1 MPNLWRIAAMA
12 ENRIIIEG
20 SGRHIHL
27 SQEHVEA
34 LFGAGF
40 ELVAKKYLSQPGE
53 FASESRVDVVGP
65 KGTIKGVGILGPT
78 RPQTQV
84 ELSYTDARI
93 LGIDAP
99 IRESGKLEDSAPCTL
114 IGPAGSVELK
124 EGVIIAKRH
133 IHFTPEDAEKF
144 GVVDKEIVQVVTEGD
159 RALVFDEVV
168 VRVSPKYAT
177 YMHVDYDE
185 INAAALFGEVTGIVR
200 KK

>member
-1 MPNLWRIAAMA
+1 MA
-12 ENRIIIEG
+12 DNRIIIEG

-27 SQEHVEA
+27 SQTDLEA
-34 LFGAGF
+34 LFGTGF

-65 KGTIKGVGILGPT
+65 KGTIQGVGILGPT
-78 RPQTQV
+78 RAQTQV

-93 LGIDAP
+93 LGINAP
-99 IRESGKLEDSAPCTL
+99 IRESGNLAGSAPCAL
-114 IGPAGSVELK
+114 VGPAGKVDLA
-124 EGVIIAKRH
+124 EGAIIAKRH

-144 GVVDKEIVQVVTEGD
+144 GVVDKEIVQVITDGD
-159 RALVFDEVV
+159 RALIFDEVV

-185 INAAALFGEVTGIVR
+185 INAAALFGEVTGIV
-200 KK
+200 KKK